1 MALCVFCATVNYLY
15 KENMSG
21 YRTGTA
27 DSTERQLADPRRAPG
42 RATVPPP
49 ISAFQRLINIR
60 HGTAVVTSRTTL
72 SFPASSWPVP
82 PTSYVCE
89 HLGYTALQT
98 VASPGFGA
106 RGGGTK
112 RNGLTVFIRLETHT
126 I

>member
-1 MALCVFCATVNYLY
+1 
-15 KENMSG
+15 MSG

-72 SFPASSWPVP
+72 SFPASSLAG
-82 PTSYVCE
+82 PTDQLRLRASRL
-89 HLGYTALQT
+89 HRAPNSG
-98 VASPGFGA
+98 VARIWREGA
-106 RGGGTK
+106 Q
-112 RNGLTVFIRLETHT
+112 NEMD
-126 I
+126 